1 MLLSHNFQSLQIMNT
16 IKASTAL
23 YTGDEYATT
32 LHNDLNENDT
42 PNSISFQKDEG
53 LCKTTDSAKITT
65 HSGQS
70 KTPPEDASPTSTIVS
85 LEDRIGSYEKVTFS
99 NYK

>member
-1 MLLSHNFQSLQIMNT
+1 MDT
-16 IKASTAL
+16 IKASNAP
-23 YTGDEYATT
+23 YTGDEYATP
-32 LHNDLNENDT
+32 LHNGPNKNDT

-53 LCKTTDSAKITT
+53 LFKTTDSAKITT
-65 HSGQS
+65 QPGQS